1 VVDLQVKAVATQRVV
16 HRNLDPAV
24 VRENV
29 KVNAALKR
37 KFTERNDAEKAV
49 AKENC
54 EQERKETRE

>member
-1 VVDLQVKAVATQRVV
+1 MVDLQVKAVATQRVV

-37 KFTERNDAEKAV
+37 KFTERNDSEKAV